1 MTTQLTRRSLM
12 LNSSAVAAA
21 ALLASRSAP
30 AQQAAPVLA
39 PARSPSPSASP
50 GLARLVGNE
59 NPYGPSDSARRAA
72 IESLATAWQYPM
84 GKEQPLKKLIAARE
98 GLTPEHVMIADGS
111 GEILRIAGLVFGRG
125 DGQGDGQGGGQ
136 GGGEVVAARP
146 TFTFLQD
153 YARELGATVTEVPLD
168 DQMRH
173 DLKGLAAAVTNR
185 TRLLYVCN
193 PNNPTGTLIPGPE
206 LRPFVQA
213 MASRTTVL
221 VDEAYL
227 DLWEDWPQHTA
238 TDRVRAGEPV
248 IVTRTFSKLHG
259 MAGLRVGYALAPPEL
274 IQRLEKDR
282 MTLLGCVGVAAATA
296 SYQDL
301 EFQAFSRA
309 RLQEGLG
316 ITTTALRELNLRHV
330 ENGRGNFV
338 FFDTG
343 GPLPDFSAA
352 MRRAGYMVGRPFA
365 PYSTWCRVSMGTV
378 EQMRGFADALRAY
391 FSSRS

>member
-1 MTTQLTRRSLM
+1 MSARVSRRSLV
-12 LNSSAVAAA
+12 LGSSAVAAA

-30 AQQAAPVLA
+30 AQQAAAVPTSA
-39 PARSPSPSASP
+39 PGPSP

-59 NPYGPSDSARRAA
+59 NPYGPSASARRAA

-84 GKEQPLKKLIAARE
+84 GEEQPLKKLIAARE

-111 GEILRIAGLVFGRG
+111 SEILRIAGLVFGRG
-125 DGQGDGQGGGQ
+125 DGPGD
-136 GGGEVVAARP
+136 GGEVVAAKP
-146 TFTFLQD
+146 TFGFLQD
-153 YARELGATVTEVPLD
+153 YARQLGATVTEIPLD
-168 DQMRH
+168 ANLRH
-173 DLKGLAAAVTNR
+173 DLKGLAGAVTTH

-206 LRPFVQA
+206 VRPFVQA

-227 DLWEDWPQHTA
+227 DLWDDWPQHTA

-259 MAGLRVGYALAPPEL
+259 LAGLRIGYALAPPEL
-274 IQRLEKDR
+274 IQRLEKHR
-282 MTLLGCVGVAAATA
+282 MTLLGCVGVDAATA

-309 RLQEGLG
+309 RLHEGLG
-316 ITTTALRELNLRHV
+316 ITTAALRELKLRHV

-343 GPLPDFSAA
+343 GPLADFSAA

-365 PYSTWCRVSMGTV
+365 PYATWCRVSMGTV

-391 FSSRS
+391 F